1 MSSRGHEFSCS
12 WALIQEARDLLELY
26 RDIDIRKMDRVN
38 NGVAHVL
45 AQVGKSG
52 FSGFLR
58 DAVLACVQDLI
69 TIDCNSL

>member
-1 MSSRGHEFSCS
+1 MSSRGHELSCS
-12 WALIQEARDLLELY
+12 WAVIQEARDLLELY
-26 RDIDIRKMDRVN
+26 CDIDIRKVDLVN

-58 DAVLACVQDLI
+58 DAVPTCVQDLI
-69 TIDCNSL
+69 TIDCNTM